1 MYLHCRHSTSAV
13 KFRCLPWLKGTVKRG
28 RNPFS
33 LVRQI
38 RLSFPVSLV
47 VLLNLRVVLPYAIR
61 YYSAMNTLTIK
72 IPPVLEQELLQLS
85 EQAHLSKS
93 ELVRRALTA
102 FIAQR
107 KTMTPSVSALD
118 QAGDLVGCFGGGP
131 TDLSSNPA
139 YLKGFGSV

>member
-1 MYLHCRHSTSAV
+1 MS
-13 KFRCLPWLKGTVKRG
+13 
-28 RNPFS
+28 
-33 LVRQI
+33 
-38 RLSFPVSLV
+38 
-47 VLLNLRVVLPYAIR
+47 
-61 YYSAMNTLTIK
+61 TLTIK

-85 EQAHLSKS
+85 EQAHMSKS

-107 KTMTPSVSALD
+107 KTMTLVASALD

-131 TDLSSNPA
+131 TDLSVNPE